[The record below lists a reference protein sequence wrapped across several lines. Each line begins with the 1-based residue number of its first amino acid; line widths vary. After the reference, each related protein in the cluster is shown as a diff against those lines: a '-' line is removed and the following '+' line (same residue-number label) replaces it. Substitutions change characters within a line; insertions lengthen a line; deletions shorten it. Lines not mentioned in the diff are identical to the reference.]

1 MLPGECKFVLAM
13 LEESRLLTESRPE
26 VNIGIACANAPILRP
41 LYLFFQGR
49 LTTQKSGSTSFSKER
64 TWPSNAK
71 AARLESSSPFRH
83 ESSDATMSME
93 MGIPVHNDPDCESPL
108 KKCTVH
114 KGDIDVG

>member
-1 MLPGECKFVLAM
+1 MLAGECKFVPAS
-13 LEESRLLTESRPE
+13 LEESKLLIKSRPE

-49 LTTQKSGSTSFSKER
+49 LSTQKSGSTGFSKAR

-71 AARLESSSPFRH
+71 AARLESSLPFRH

-93 MGIPVHNDPDCESPL
+93 MGIPVHNDPDYEGPL
-108 KKCTVH
+108 KK
-114 KGDIDVG
+114 

>member
-1 MLPGECKFVLAM
+1 MLAGECKFVHAI
-13 LEESRLLTESRPE
+13 LEESRWLTESRPE

-49 LTTQKSGSTSFSKER
+49 LSTQKSGSTGFSKER

-83 ESSDATMSME
+83 ESSHATMSME
-93 MGIPVHNDPDCESPL
+93 MGIPVHNDLDYGGPL
-108 KKCTVH
+108 KK
-114 KGDIDVG
+114 

>member
-1 MLPGECKFVLAM
+1 MLAGECKVVPAI
-13 LEESRLLTESRPE
+13 LEESKLLTESRPE

-49 LTTQKSGSTSFSKER
+49 LSTQKSGSTGFSRER

-71 AARLESSSPFRH
+71 AARLESSSPFCH

-93 MGIPVHNDPDCESPL
+93 MGIPVHNDPDYEGPL
-108 KKCTVH
+108 KK
-114 KGDIDVG
+114 

>member
-1 MLPGECKFVLAM
+1 MSVGGCEFVRAI
-13 LEESRLLTESRPE
+13 LEKSPLLTESFCRPE

-49 LTTQKSGSTSFSKER
+49 LSTQRSGSTGLSKER

-71 AARLESSSPFRH
+71 AARLEGSPQFRH

-93 MGIPVHNDPDCESPL
+93 MGIPVHNDPDYEGPL
-108 KKCTVH
+108 KK
-114 KGDIDVG
+114 